1 VLQSPEPWIRPFAR
15 ATVLLNSIPYSF
27 VALIARLATFSV
39 FFRSGTQKLAD
50 WQSTLL
56 LFEHEYRVPV
66 IPPHF
71 AAYLAAGVE
80 LSCSVLVLAGLLT
93 RVAALL
99 LLGLVLVIQIFVYP
113 SAWPDHIQ
121 WVAFLSILIARGPGI
136 LAVDHLLARVAAPPK
151 LEAGTFS
158 SR

>member
-1 VLQSPEPWIRPFAR
+1 VLQSSQPWTRPFSGAI
-15 ATVLLNSIPYSF
+15 ALLNSIPYSL

-56 LFEHEYRVPV
+56 LFEHEYHVPV
-66 IPPHF
+66 IPPLF
-71 AAYLAAGVE
+71 AAYLAAGLE

-113 SAWPDHIQ
+113 NAWPDHIQ
-121 WVAFLSILIARGPGI
+121 WLAFLSVLIARGPGV
-136 LAVDHLLARVAAPPK
+136 LAIDHWLAGIAASRQPDTG
-151 LEAGTFS
+151 LIS

>member
-1 VLQSPEPWIRPFAR
+1 VLQSSQPWIRPFAK
-15 ATVLLNSIPYSF
+15 ATALLNSIPYSF

-50 WQSTLL
+50 WRSTLL

-93 RVAALL
+93 RAAALL

-136 LAVDHLLARVAAPPK
+136 LAVDHLLARVVVPPQ